1 MPIYVYLCSSCA
13 TRSEIRHGIEEGPPE
28 ACPSCDATGT
38 LRKSFAAPAIVFKG
52 SGWAK
57 KERRIAPASAA
68 SGESKDGESRHGE
81 AKAAPGDASGD
92 ASASASGSSGET
104 PAAVKPEK
112 GSTGGDRSGQPK
124 AAGPSSTPGGTSRS
138 SGSDAD

>member
-13 TRSEIRHGIEEGPPE
+13 ARSEIRHGIEDGPPD
-28 ACPSCDATGT
+28 ACPACGATGT

-57 KERRIAPASAA
+57 KERRVAPSS
-68 SGESKDGESRHGE
+68 SGSSESKDGE
-81 AKAAPGDASGD
+81 AKAAAGTDGAAADPGSRGEKAGDAKTD
-92 ASASASGSSGET
+92 K
-104 PAAVKPEK
+104 PAATGDKAGEPK
-112 GSTGGDRSGQPK
+112 AAHPSSTGGSAP
-124 AAGPSSTPGGTSRS
+124 RS